1 MNSELI
7 NEFNLMQQSRVTNK
21 YEQALSENVYA
32 PVKEA
37 NSKMINWVSERG
49 RMLMTMEARFNHS
62 VKHLRKKYLKF

>member
-7 NEFNLMQQSRVTNK
+7 NEFNLMQQSRVANK
-21 YEQALSENVYA
+21 YEQTLSENIYT

-37 NSKMINWVSERG
+37 NTKVINWVSERG
-49 RMLMTMEARFNHS
+49 HMLMAMEARFNRS